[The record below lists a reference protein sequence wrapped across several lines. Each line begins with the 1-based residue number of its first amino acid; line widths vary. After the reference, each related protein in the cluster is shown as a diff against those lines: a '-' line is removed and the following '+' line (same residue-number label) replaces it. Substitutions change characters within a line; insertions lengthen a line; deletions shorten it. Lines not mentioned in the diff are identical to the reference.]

1 VLKLATLSLAALLIS
16 VSPTFA
22 KKAPEAPARVCLSP
36 EGFIKTAPDGYSL
49 IASVEGEELARLD
62 KLRPGTLPDGSDLI
76 LVFGVH
82 GSEEV
87 YVMLVFKKN
96 CILGKGGIT
105 PNFLAKRFAP
115 TDDGKI

>member
-1 VLKLATLSLAALLIS
+1 VLKFATLSLAALLIS
-16 VSPTFA
+16 TSPTLA
-22 KKAPEAPARVCLSP
+22 KKAPEAARVCLSP
-36 EGFIKTAPDGYSL
+36 EGFIKTAPNGYSL

-62 KLRPGTLPDGSDLI
+62 KLRPGTLPDGSDRI
-76 LVFGVH
+76 LVFGVN